1 MKCIKCGHD
10 QQSATP
16 YCEECG
22 YYFNSD
28 FCPLEHFFE
37 LFFYPLCYNVLK
49 IARRYL
55 WATATLLKTY
65 ARV

>member
-28 FCPLEHFFE
+28 FYPNDDCKTILVTPNKNGACPYCGTETLYFKI
-37 LFFYPLCYNVLK
+37 NLK
-49 IARRYL
+49 KHLR
-55 WATATLLKTY
+55 
-65 ARV
+65 